1 MSKSRKRINITIPE
15 DTLELVDRIRE
26 ENRSEFINRALK
38 VYANRLERSKLKKQL
53 KQAYQERAKE
63 DLATAQEWEP
73 VERELWEKLEQEE

>member
-1 MSKSRKRINITIPE
+1 MSKKRKRINITIPE

-38 VYANRLERSKLKKQL
+38 VYVNRLERSKLKKQL

-63 DLATAQEWEP
+63 DLATVREWEP